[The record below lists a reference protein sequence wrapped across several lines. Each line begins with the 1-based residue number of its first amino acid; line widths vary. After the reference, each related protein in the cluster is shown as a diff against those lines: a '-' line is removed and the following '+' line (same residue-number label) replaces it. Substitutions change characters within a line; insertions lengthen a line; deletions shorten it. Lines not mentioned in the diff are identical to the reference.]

1 MVSREFAN
9 NINRQKNCDLG
20 NVNKQVE
27 ASAKQI
33 SAIDRID
40 KIVGLDT
47 LKVDLRQVAF
57 ARKEF
62 PEDTLNELAERLNL
76 SKSCLNHRLR
86 KLVCIA
92 DEL

>member
-1 MVSREFAN
+1 M
-9 NINRQKNCDLG
+9 
-20 NVNKQVE
+20 E

-33 SAIDRID
+33 SAIEKID
-40 KIVGLDT
+40 HIIGLET
-47 LKVDLRQVAF
+47 LKPDLYQTAKM
-57 ARKEF
+57 RKDN
-62 PEDTLNELAERLNL
+62 PEDTLNELAERLNV

>member
-1 MVSREFAN
+1 MVNREFAN

-47 LKVDLRQVAF
+47 LKVDLRKVAF

-76 SKSCLNHRLR
+76 SKITVVSDL
-86 KLVCIA
+86 
-92 DEL
+92 